1 MRRAPFKMALVLVC
15 LLPTASSWGLDENLY
30 RNWIIAIA
38 VHSEEAPSQHRFDRD
53 KRAQFKIQCTQGT
66 MQVSV
71 VWNSSTSRR
80 DQRSIKMRLDDKLV
94 DAPEWNHDS
103 STEQSF
109 FQGNPWK
116 FVRRLKETRTLSIE
130 YGKGFRDQEISA
142 TFDLSGFKELIE
154 PVQALC
160 DL

>member
-1 MRRAPFKMALVLVC
+1 MALVLAC
-15 LLPTASSWGLDENLY
+15 LLPAATSWGLDENLY
-30 RNWIIAIA
+30 RNWIIVIA
-38 VHSEEAPSQHRFDRD
+38 VYSEKAPSQHRFDHD
-53 KRAQFKIQCTQGT
+53 KRSAFRIRCAQGT
-66 MQVSV
+66 MQISV
-71 VWNSSTSRR
+71 IWNSSTSRR

-94 DAPEWNHDS
+94 DAPKWNHDNKS
-103 STEQSF
+103 DESF

-116 FVRRLKETRTLSIE
+116 LVRRLKEIRTLSIE
-130 YGKGFRDQEISA
+130 YGKGFHDQEISA

>member
-1 MRRAPFKMALVLVC
+1 MRRAPFRMALVLAC

-30 RNWIIAIA
+30 RNWIIVIA
-38 VHSEEAPSQHRFDRD
+38 VYSEEAPSQHHFDQD
-53 KRAQFKIQCTQGT
+53 ERAGFKIRCAQGT
-66 MQVSV
+66 MQISV
-71 VWNSSTSRR
+71 ILNSKTTKR

-94 DAPEWNHDS
+94 EAPEWNHDS
-103 STEQSF
+103 SNDQSF